1 VVTERHEAP
10 LDPYD
15 VLGVDPGA
23 GAAEIARAYR
33 RLVRR
38 VHPDSHGSR
47 ERGSHAVDDPGDLPT
62 LAEIQRAYGVLRDP
76 VRRAAHDAARAP
88 RAVPPTGSAV
98 RIPVRVHPTPAVPPI
113 RVGPVRVE
121 RHRP

>member
-1 VVTERHEAP
+1 MTERHEA

-23 GAAEIARAYR
+23 GAAEIGRAYR

-38 VHPDSHGSR
+38 IHPDSHGSR
-47 ERGSHAVDDPGDLPT
+47 ERGAHPVDGPGDLPT
-62 LAEIQRAYGVLRDP
+62 LAEVQQAYGVLRDP
-76 VRRAAHDAARAP
+76 VRRAAHDAARAAP